1 MFKLA
6 LNATYLFG
14 GSPYGGYG
22 HHSSGGAGLWQ
33 IIVGLLVGLTLTIL
47 LYVLVFPE
55 SRKAS
60 LNGFFTF
67 IKDFFDMKYL
77 LIEKILKFIYVLNTM
92 TVISVGFFLLFGRTF
107 LVGLLMIVFGPII
120 QRLLYESVMLAIL
133 LVKNTMDINNKMGGD
148 KSSNAFDGGFSIPK
162 KPAPVAPTAPAAG
175 YTAPATP
182 VAPITPAAPT
192 QAAPVAP
199 SPAPTAPV
207 TPVAPATSQA
217 TAPQPSAPVAPA
229 QPAAPT
235 AKVCPICGAQL
246 EPDAIFCAS
255 CGTKVQ

>member
-22 HHSSGGAGLWQ
+22 YGRSGGGAALWQ
-33 IIVGLLVGLTLTIL
+33 IVVGLLVGLALTIL

-120 QRLLYESVMLAIL
+120 QRLLYESVMLGIL

-182 VAPITPAAPT
+182 VAPV
-192 QAAPVAP
+192 QPVAP
-199 SPAPTAPV
+199 APAPTAPV

-217 TAPQPSAPVAPA
+217 TAPQPTAPVAPA